1 VPPRPPRSE
10 PRDAPPADPP
20 PCVVPAPIKPP
31 GRKSPLPRLPCVQ
44 ALGPPQGAP
53 QVGVVFQNLGA
64 RATPFPQPLAPLL
77 CGFLAAFPELLQTLT
92 LSARP
97 RAAFLTLILR
107 AFATAIL
114 QPLGRISRVILAPLL
129 APLLAALLALLLRS
143 PLLALLLRTALTK
156 LFLPLLDAPL
166 LPLLLLAALLDRP
179 LPALTSTLLR
189 P

>member
-77 CGFLAAFPELLQTLT
+77 CGFLAAFP
-92 LSARP
+92 ARP